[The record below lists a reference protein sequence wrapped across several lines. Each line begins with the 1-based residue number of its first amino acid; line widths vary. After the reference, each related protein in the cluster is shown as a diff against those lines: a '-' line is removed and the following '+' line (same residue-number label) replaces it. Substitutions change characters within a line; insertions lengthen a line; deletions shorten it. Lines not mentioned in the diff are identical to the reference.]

1 MICASEGNSAAVAY
15 LVPRLPSHETLS
27 WQRPL
32 LGEQNDLV
40 LSTPTLWLCATAYPS
55 CSLLLPLC
63 HSYYSNLAT
72 TNDTVLRTVIYALLS
87 VLYVHVHPSS
97 LHRNSGP
104 P

>member
-40 LSTPTLWLCATAYPS
+40 LSTPTLWLCAT
-55 CSLLLPLC
+55 
-63 HSYYSNLAT
+63 N
-72 TNDTVLRTVIYALLS
+72 
-87 VLYVHVHPSS
+87 
-97 LHRNSGP
+97 
-104 P
+104 